1 MNIELNLLS
10 YILILILILIFR
22 IIYIMNKEGNFS
34 PNFDTCE
41 SNLIYNYAI
50 LEENMHNIKSGDLIF
65 FIANEQNQFKA
76 FTDNTFSH
84 CGIIL
89 KENNILYC
97 VEIVKNIIIDNIRMT
112 GVVKIP
118 LDKRIKTFAGH
129 IYLLSLNYNL
139 NEYQYNKLI
148 ELSNMD
154 YYFTYHYQVLLDLL
168 FNYKDDKSHI
178 CTSYIY
184 YILNK
189 LNIINCNN
197 LLNYIQINKKIFN
210 IHNNSNI
217 YSEPIEL
224 ISNMNILDKLQ
235 NISVTKII

>member
-1 MNIELNLLS
+1 MDIELNLLS

-22 IIYIMNKEGNFS
+22 IIYIIHKNSNFR
-34 PNFDTCE
+34 PDFNTCE

-50 LEENMHNIKSGDLIF
+50 LEENIHNIKSGDLIF
-65 FIANEQNQFKA
+65 FIANEQDQFKV

-97 VEIVKNIIIDNIRMT
+97 VEIVKDIIIDNVRMT

-118 LDKRIKTFAGH
+118 LDKRIKTYAGH
-129 IYLLSLNYNL
+129 MYLLSLNYNL

-148 ELSNMD
+148 ELSKLD
-154 YYFTYHYQVLLDLL
+154 YYFIYNYQIVLELL
-168 FNYKDDKSHI
+168 FNYKYEKAYMCAD
-178 CTSYIY
+178 YIY
-184 YILNK
+184 HILNK
-189 LNIINCNN
+189 LNIINYDNS
-197 LLNYIQINKKIFN
+197 LNCIQIIKKLFN